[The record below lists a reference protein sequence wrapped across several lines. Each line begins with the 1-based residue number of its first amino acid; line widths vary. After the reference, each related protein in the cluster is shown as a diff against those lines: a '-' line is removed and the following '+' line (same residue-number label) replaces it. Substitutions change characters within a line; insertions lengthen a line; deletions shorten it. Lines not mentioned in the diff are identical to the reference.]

1 MRRIVT
7 VTLSL
12 LGICT
17 ANAQYAT
24 YNHDATKMN
33 QITVMETGAGS
44 LTPELYYT
52 LLHNNYKKSASA
64 KNKLGYRTETGAF
77 GYMQVEMAEKID
89 TALTKR
95 AEIEALNMA
104 DRKIDIAWNTEGKKI
119 EAKMEAFQ
127 ENINRIVPAGGSP
140 SDRKRWQEYY
150 NLYQTAIRATKDA
163 YLPNAQRKKQY
174 LRIYADVSRQNDLL
188 IRYIV
193 SVSNRAHTAMALN
206 AKLNRTDRTAT
217 IVREAQ
223 DRWRGST
230 SDNPITE

>member
-52 LLHNNYKKSASA
+52 LLHNTYKKSASA

-95 AEIEALNMA
+95 AEIEALNIA

-230 SDNPITE
+230 SDNSITE

>member
-64 KNKLGYRTETGAF
+64 KNKLGYRTETDAF